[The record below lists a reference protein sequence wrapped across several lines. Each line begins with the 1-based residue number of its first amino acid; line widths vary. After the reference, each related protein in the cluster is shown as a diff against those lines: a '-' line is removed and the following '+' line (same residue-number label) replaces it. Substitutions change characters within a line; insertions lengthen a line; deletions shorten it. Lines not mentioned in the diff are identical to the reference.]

1 MKDTL
6 LCTYVAFKSMPLIL
20 RLITIF
26 CSAGLFFMAG
36 PFMPFGNFEIN
47 GESVSQEIF
56 WRSGA
61 GPAMI
66 STGLLM
72 MIVAFAIMKRKRWA
86 RLALI
91 GLVPSAYLVQS
102 AFMGDWSDLEALIVS
117 IVIISVPLAFYL
129 YRRATARA
137 YFDA

>member
-6 LCTYVAFKSMPLIL
+6 LRAYVAFKLMPLIL

-26 CSAGLFFMAG
+26 CSAGLFFIIG
-36 PFMPFGNFEIN
+36 PFLPFGNFEIN
-47 GESVSQEIF
+47 GEAVSQEIF
-56 WRSGA
+56 WRSGS

-66 STGLLM
+66 STGLFM
-72 MIVAFAIMKRKRWA
+72 VIVAFAILKRNRWA

-102 AFMGDWSDLEALIVS
+102 AFMGDWSDLVAQIVS
-117 IVIISVPLAFYL
+117 IVIISFPLTFYL
-129 YRRATARA
+129 YGKDAARA
-137 YFDA
+137 YFND